1 MESLKRITLNPAKCG
16 LDLGDGSERAEYVNQ
31 DYILN
36 VLGRP
41 HRNIGIMYTYYPK
54 DKEWPQRI
62 SEACKDMEI
71 HFQWDY
77 PYDDYFPYLG
87 GIGGSMDGEP
97 FTFMRDIRKHGQDV
111 ALTLTIDCSLEDE
124 YLRQIAKE
132 LITFG
137 RMRLRI
143 NHECTGDWFTHN
155 QRFSYQDIGDLC
167 IVEVQLQVLIMMHLS
182 STRRSSRRHTKSRIT
197 GQMTVILHF
206 ITAGRLMFARKAETA
221 MQ

>member
-1 MESLKRITLNPAKCG
+1 MDNLKRITLNPARCG

-77 PYDDYFPYLG
+77 HMMIIFL
-87 GIGGSMDGEP
+87 ILAVSAEVWMV
-97 FTFMRDIRKHGQDV
+97 RR
-111 ALTLTIDCSLEDE
+111 L
-124 YLRQIAKE
+124 LR
-132 LITFG
+132 
-137 RMRLRI
+137 
-143 NHECTGDWFTHN
+143 
-155 QRFSYQDIGDLC
+155 
-167 IVEVQLQVLIMMHLS
+167 
-182 STRRSSRRHTKSRIT
+182 
-197 GQMTVILHF
+197 
-206 ITAGRLMFARKAETA
+206 
-221 MQ
+221 